1 MNYGIHCSQ
10 YKKVSILTNIMTTF
24 SQDTDQILTTFSKIL
39 TNIEN
44 YLTEYIN
51 WQDPVTIFTLLGS
64 IEIQIPRL
72 FLDLVVISNHGKLEH
87 TKDLGSKV

>member
-51 WQDPVTIFTLLGS
+51 
-64 IEIQIPRL
+64 
-72 FLDLVVISNHGKLEH
+72 
-87 TKDLGSKV
+87 